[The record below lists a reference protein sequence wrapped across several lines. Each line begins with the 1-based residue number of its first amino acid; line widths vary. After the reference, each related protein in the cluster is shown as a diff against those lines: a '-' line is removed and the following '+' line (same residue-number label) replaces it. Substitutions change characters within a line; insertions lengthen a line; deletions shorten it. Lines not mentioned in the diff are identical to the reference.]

1 MKPFL
6 GIDLTTDKKNEKF
19 DGLEFLVMEPSE
31 ALTKSFEDSQ
41 GNAEETVKKAN
52 IPMLIRVFQYVS
64 LFVGIVLG
72 KSIAK
77 NTLPFSE
84 AYQNAPWLYWGF
96 GLSFL
101 LCIGLWYLGKKRAE
115 SVLSTD
121 ESTQTFSRLEG
132 IENAIYTELGV
143 PSYSANIDVLS
154 FFYKVDKGEIKVKEK
169 PMQMFKYLNFEFKIF
184 SDNENMYLVN
194 CDGKFSFPLRDIVAI
209 KKVKKHITFNNWN
222 KEENFNKGI
231 YKQYKIAADK
241 YGTIHGKGYL
251 LVEIKHNDEMFGIY
265 IPDYEI
271 QTLEAVT
278 RIKAQVE

>member
-52 IPMLIRVFQYVS
+52 VPVLIRVFQYVS
-64 LFVGIVLG
+64 LFIGIVLG

-115 SVLSTD
+115 NVLSTD
-121 ESTQTFSRLEG
+121 ESSQTFSRLEG
-132 IENAIYTELGV
+132 VAASIYAELGV
-143 PSYSANIDVLS
+143 PAYAKNVDVLS
-154 FFYKVDKGEIKVKEK
+154 FFYKNDNGEIKLKEK
-169 PMQMFKYLNFEFKIF
+169 PMQMFKYINFEYKIF
-184 SDNENMYLVN
+184 SDSENFYLVN
-194 CDGKFSFPLRDIVAI
+194 CDGKFSFPLRDIVSV
-209 KKVKKHITFNNWN
+209 KKIKKHITFSSWN
-222 KEENFNKGI
+222 KEEKYNKGI
-231 YKQYKIAADK
+231 YKEYKITEDK
-241 YGTIHGKGYL
+241 YGTMHGKGYVL
-251 LVEIKHNDEMFGIY
+251 IEVKHNGESFGIY
-265 IPDYEI
+265 LPDYELPVI
-271 QTLEAVT
+271 EEIT
-278 RIKAQVE
+278 RIKAQEE

>member
-52 IPMLIRVFQYVS
+52 IPVLIRVFQYVS

-115 SVLSTD
+115 NILGTD
-121 ESTQTFSRLEG
+121 ESAQTFSRLEG
-132 IENAIYTELGV
+132 VAASIYAELGV
-143 PSYSANIDVLS
+143 PAYAKNVDVLS
-154 FFYKVDKGEIKVKEK
+154 FFYKNDNGEIKLKEK
-169 PMQMFKYLNFEFKIF
+169 PMQMFKYINFEYKIF
-184 SDNENMYLVN
+184 SDSENFYLVN
-194 CDGKFSFPLRDIVAI
+194 CDGKFSFPLRDIVSV
-209 KKVKKHITFNNWN
+209 KKVKKHITFSSWN
-222 KEENFNKGI
+222 KEEKYNKGI
-231 YKQYKIAADK
+231 YKEYKITEDK
-241 YGTIHGKGYL
+241 YGTMHGKGYVL
-251 LVEIKHNDEMFGIY
+251 IEVKHNGESFGIY
-265 IPDYEI
+265 LPDYELPVI
-271 QTLEAVT
+271 EEIT
-278 RIKAQVE
+278 RIKAQEE

>member
-52 IPMLIRVFQYVS
+52 IPVLIRVFQYVS
-64 LFVGIVLG
+64 LFVVIVLG

-115 SVLSTD
+115 NVLSTD
-121 ESTQTFSRLEG
+121 ESVQTFSRLEG
-132 IENAIYTELGV
+132 VAASIYAELGV
-143 PSYSANIDVLS
+143 PAYAKNVDVLS
-154 FFYKVDKGEIKVKEK
+154 FFYKNDNGEIKLKEK
-169 PMQMFKYLNFEFKIF
+169 PMQMFKYINFEYKIF
-184 SDNENMYLVN
+184 SDSENFYLVN
-194 CDGKFSFPLRDIVAI
+194 CDGKFSFPLRDIVSV
-209 KKVKKHITFNNWN
+209 KKIKKHITFSSWN
-222 KEENFNKGI
+222 KEEKYNKGI
-231 YKQYKIAADK
+231 YKEYKITEDK
-241 YGTIHGKGYL
+241 YGTMHGKGYVL
-251 LVEIKHNDEMFGIY
+251 IEVKHNGESFGIY
-265 IPDYEI
+265 LPDYELPVI
-271 QTLEAVT
+271 EEIT
-278 RIKAQVE
+278 RIKAQEE

>member
-52 IPMLIRVFQYVS
+52 IPVLIRVFQYVS
-64 LFVGIVLG
+64 LFVVIVLG

-115 SVLSTD
+115 NVLSTD
-121 ESTQTFSRLEG
+121 ESVQTFSRLEG
-132 IENAIYTELGV
+132 VAASIYAELGV
-143 PSYSANIDVLS
+143 PAYAKNVDVLS
-154 FFYKVDKGEIKVKEK
+154 FFYKNDNGEIKLKEK
-169 PMQMFKYLNFEFKIF
+169 PMQMFKYINFEYKIF
-184 SDNENMYLVN
+184 SDSENFYLVN
-194 CDGKFSFPLRDIVAI
+194 CDGKFSFPLRDIVSV
-209 KKVKKHITFNNWN
+209 KKVKKHITFSSWN
-222 KEENFNKGI
+222 KEEKYNKGI
-231 YKQYKIAADK
+231 YKEYKITEDK
-241 YGTIHGKGYL
+241 YGTMHGKGYVL
-251 LVEIKHNDEMFGIY
+251 IEVKRNGESFGIY
-265 IPDYEI
+265 LPDYELPVI
-271 QTLEAVT
+271 EEIT
-278 RIKAQVE
+278 RIKAQEE